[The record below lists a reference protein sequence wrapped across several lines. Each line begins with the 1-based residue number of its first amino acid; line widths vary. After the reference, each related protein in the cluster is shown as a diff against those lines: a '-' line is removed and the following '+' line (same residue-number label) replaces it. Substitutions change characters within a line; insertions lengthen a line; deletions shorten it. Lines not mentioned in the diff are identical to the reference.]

1 MTQQC
6 EVCLHN
12 NPNVANRIKL
22 GNISRGNYPGQQ
34 WQVDFSELPRK
45 GGYRYL
51 LVMTDTFSGWP
62 ETFPCRTNKARE
74 VTKGLLN
81 EIIPRFG
88 VLATISSDRG
98 SHFCAKIIQVS
109 TVLGIDWQLH
119 TPYRPQAS
127 GQVEKMNRLI
137 KQQIAKIGKK
147 QSNLATISPFSII
160 KNPN

>member
-1 MTQQC
+1 MIGRNLYTVIKQC
-6 EVCLHN
+6 I
-12 NPNVANRIKL
+12 NPDVANRIKL

-51 LVMTDTFSGWP
+51 FVMTDTFSGWP
-62 ETFPCRTNKARE
+62 ETFPCRTNKTRE

-81 EIIPRFG
+81 EIIPHFG

-98 SHFCAKIIQVS
+98 SHFCAKIIRVS
-109 TVLGIDWQLH
+109 TVLGLDWQLH

-127 GQVEKMNRLI
+127 GKINYLI
-137 KQQIAKIGKK
+137 KQQIVKIG
-147 QSNLATISPFSII
+147 QETI
-160 KNPN
+160 